1 MAALVRENLDR
12 YRERPVARDELERM
26 QIVAR
31 WLSERSPDEGRVIYL
46 SGRALDLAAMF

>member
-12 YRERPVARDELERM
+12 YRERPVARDELEPM

-31 WLSERSPDEGRVIYL
+31 WLRERSPEEGRVIYL
-46 SGRALDLAAMF
+46 GGPDFDPAAII